1 MGDISFNN
9 WVDRFLVDD
18 PEYVG
23 DIDHFD
29 PVKGKYVTDNPPRD
43 IIGRNFAEWAGTVD
57 GDGNVTPP
65 EPATVRSLSALSGDY
80 LVRVPVVY
88 GLDTTLAVQTWCW
101 AFAGAIAGDA
111 ARALC
116 DLGHSVYWGGI
127 TGLRSTHGHALAGW
141 SVRSDSGFDY
151 TRSFFGTLP
160 PAAAIPEPAS
170 WALLIAGF
178 AMTGGA
184 LRQTRRWRRAA

>member
-1 MGDISFNN
+1 MTSTTSIRS
-9 WVDRFLVDD
+9 
-18 PEYVG
+18 
-23 DIDHFD
+23 
-29 PVKGKYVTDNPPRD
+29 KGKYFTDNPPRD

-101 AFAGAIAGDA
+101 AFAGAVAGDA
-111 ARALC
+111 ASASC

-127 TGLRSTHGHALAGW
+127 TALRSTDGHALA
-141 SVRSDSGFDY
+141 
-151 TRSFFGTLP
+151 
-160 PAAAIPEPAS
+160 
-170 WALLIAGF
+170 
-178 AMTGGA
+178 
-184 LRQTRRWRRAA
+184 